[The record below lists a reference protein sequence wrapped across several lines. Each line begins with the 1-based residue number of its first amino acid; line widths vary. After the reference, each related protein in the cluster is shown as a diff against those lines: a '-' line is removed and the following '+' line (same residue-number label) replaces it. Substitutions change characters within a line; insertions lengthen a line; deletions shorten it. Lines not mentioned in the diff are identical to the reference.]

1 MASRRQ
7 RDERTEFVRR
17 RAAEARG
24 WLARRFWGPSVQGV
38 RRLLNYVIMK
48 LPSSRVLGAIGMP
61 IFLLGLVSGA
71 GWPLTGAISACTTG
85 FQLATTEFPLGIWI
99 DVAVD
104 SQGRFYVVDSFHLRI
119 QRYSPDGEF
128 ERGWFS
134 PRTWGKLKVFAV
146 RIAGDD
152 RVIVVD
158 EGEPRTFTYT
168 YTTDGEPL
176 ELKLDV
182 DELRRQGLVG
192 GKASTA
198 PYAIRGGLI
207 PRIVDTRTGRTV
219 IATPWPLRLIGSP
232 FPALVYFL
240 IGVAFIG
247 LADLQ
252 GRRERPA
259 PPQEL
264 LWAGTS
270 KLVEGTAPGAAG
282 WHVQHSACHALPH
295 GCG

>member
-7 RDERTEFVRR
+7 RDKRTEFVRR
-17 RAAEARG
+17 RAAETRG

-48 LPSSRVLGAIGMP
+48 LPSSRVLCAIGIP

-71 GWPLTGAISACTTG
+71 GWPLTGVISACTTG
-85 FQLATTEFPLGIWI
+85 FQLATTEFPLGMWI

-104 SQGRFYVVDSFHLRI
+104 SQGRFYVVDTFHDRV

-134 PRTWGKLKVFAV
+134 PRTWGNLKVFAV
-146 RIAGDD
+146 RLADDD
-152 RVIVVD
+152 RVIVVVRS
-158 EGEPRTFTYT
+158 GPRTFTYT
-168 YTTDGEPL
+168 YTTDGERL
-176 ELKLDV
+176 EANLDV
-182 DELRRQGLVG
+182 DELRRQGLVR

-219 IATPWPLRLIGSP
+219 VATPWPLRLIGSP
-232 FPALVYFL
+232 FPAFVYFL
-240 IGVAFIG
+240 IGVALIG
-247 LADLQ
+247 LGDLRR
-252 GRRERPA
+252 RRERPA
-259 PPQEL
+259 PNQPLQQ
-264 LWAGTS
+264 
-270 KLVEGTAPGAAG
+270 TAAA
-282 WHVQHSACHALPH
+282 
-295 GCG
+295 